1 METKNKN
8 ERILAILK
16 ENSKLSTSMISRK
29 AGVPITT
36 VHNRIKKMCKEGIIK
51 KYTIVLDPKKI
62 GMPILA
68 LILINFN
75 YKLLEDKNKEAF
87 AKILHIDGVEE
98 LFEVTGDYDL
108 ILKVRTKDIETLNE
122 VLTKLR
128 SGNFAVRD
136 TKTMIVLNEISN

>member
-1 METKNKN
+1 
-8 ERILAILK
+8 
-16 ENSKLSTSMISRK
+16 MISRK

-62 GMPILA
+62 GRPILA

>member
-62 GMPILA
+62 GRPILA